1 MKSAILPLAALIVA
15 GCAAS
20 SGPQSQLGTEQ
31 KARQKEQYELKRT
44 SDCVFQSTIDDF
56 NALDD
61 THVVLFSG
69 GRRKAYLA
77 RLEGGC
83 FDIRSQSALAA
94 VDGDGNGQV
103 CGFGRD
109 AMAYRRM
116 GQVEQCRI
124 LGLEAL
130 SDERREAL
138 GLGAPA
144 PRPKKEG
151 QPKDQTPP
159 ASEK

>member
-1 MKSAILPLAALIVA
+1 MKSAVLPLAALLVA
-15 GCAAS
+15 GCVS
-20 SGPQSQLGTEQ
+20 SGPQSQIGTEQ
-31 KARQKEQYELKRT
+31 KAQQKQQYKLTRT
-44 SDCVFQSTIDDF
+44 SDCVYQSTVSDF

-61 THVVLFSG
+61 THVVLYSG

-77 RLEGGC
+77 ELEGGC

-94 VDGDGNGQV
+94 VDGDVNGQI

-116 GQVEQCRI
+116 GRLEQCRI

-130 SDERREAL
+130 SDARREAL
-138 GLGAPA
+138 GLGAPK
-144 PRPKKEG
+144 PKKEEK
-151 QPKDQTPP
+151 PKPEAATGDT
-159 ASEK
+159 K

>member
-1 MKSAILPLAALIVA
+1 MNTSRLIALPCLLIA
-15 GCAAS
+15 GCVS
-20 SGPQSQLGTEQ
+20 SGPESQLG
-31 KARQKEQYELKRT
+31 KEDKGPKRIEMSRT
-44 SDCVFQSTIDDF
+44 SDCVFQSSIDDYQTID
-56 NALDD
+56 NRY
-61 THVVLFSG
+61 VVFYAQ

-77 RLEGGC
+77 EIAGGC
-83 FDIRSQSALAA
+83 FDIGSEPALAA
-94 VDGDGNGQV
+94 VDGDRNGQI

-109 AMAYRRM
+109 AMGYRRM

-144 PRPKKEG
+144 PRPKKEDK
-151 QPKDQTPP
+151 PKDEAPP
-159 ASEK
+159 TSQM

>member
-1 MKSAILPLAALIVA
+1 MKSALLPLVALLAA
-15 GCAAS
+15 GCTS

-31 KARQKEQYELKRT
+31 KARQQQQYKLTRT
-44 SDCVFQSTIDDF
+44 SDCVFQSTVSDF

-61 THVVLFSG
+61 THVVLYSG

-77 RLEGGC
+77 QLEGGC

-94 VDGDGNGQV
+94 IDGDQNGQI

-116 GQVEQCRI
+116 GRVEQCRI

-130 SDERREAL
+130 SDARRAAL

-144 PRPKKEG
+144 AKPKKDEK
-151 QPKDQTPP
+151 PKDAAPP
-159 ASEK
+159 ASQP

>member
-1 MKSAILPLAALIVA
+1 MKSAVLPLAALLVA

-31 KARQKEQYELKRT
+31 KARQKQQYELTRT
-44 SDCVFQSTIDDF
+44 SDCVFQSTVDDF

-77 RLEGGC
+77 QLEGGC

-94 VDGDGNGQV
+94 VDGDRNGQI

-130 SDERREAL
+130 SNERREAL

-144 PRPKKEG
+144 PRPKKEDK
-151 QPKDQTPP
+151 PKDEAPP
-159 ASEK
+159 APQQ